1 MSGQR
6 RGRQALAEPFEGVGE
21 LEEARGVP
29 RQLVLRDAAAGAR
42 SGHGPSRA
50 LAWTSRKPPPSSPVE
65 SEDVVQAWQ
74 AGVGGV
80 PAREMDELAKA
91 MGGGASPRAG
101 GPNCGRRRAR
111 GSASSRAVPGGG
123 LVLPVAGP
131 PTSAREAGPPRW
143 RRQSPWGQ
151 TRDSQSG
158 PSGCR
163 RPRSSGPSSCAAWR
177 AHGAEGGRRPSARPG
192 LESAR
197 AHGRQMAGP
206 LRARFPKAAALTDG
220 SGDGVL
226 ARRRGRRLP
235 QRGRRLAGAALMG
248 QNGGWMQGK
257 RHMALEAMAEAGG
270 APELPPALPAWPRTT
285 RPENIY
291 TTLTDATVA
300 PALERREQGGE
311 GTAQR
316 GSSSTQRL

>member
-1 MSGQR
+1 
-6 RGRQALAEPFEGVGE
+6 
-21 LEEARGVP
+21 
-29 RQLVLRDAAAGAR
+29 
-42 SGHGPSRA
+42 
-50 LAWTSRKPPPSSPVE
+50 
-65 SEDVVQAWQ
+65 VQAWQ

-91 MGGGASPRAG
+91 MGGGGVSKGRVSELWQAPGARVGEFPG
-101 GPNCGRRRAR
+101 GPWR
-111 GSASSRAVPGGG
+111 
-123 LVLPVAGP
+123 VAGP
-131 PTSAREAGPPRW
+131 ACGRATYLGAGGRAASVAATIALGANAGFSV
-143 RRQSPWGQ
+143 RA
-151 TRDSQSG
+151 
-158 PSGCR
+158 SGCR

-248 QNGGWMQGK
+248 QNDGWMQGK

-316 GSSSTQRL
+316 GSSSKRVAIFCET